1 MSRVLVL
8 ILLGATAALGS
19 PQEQPAPLPGE
30 AETDPQSDP
39 ELSGLRSA
47 EEVSEALEAIFESP
61 EYRRLSRPKR
71 NERAQDKP
79 SQLPGWLERFLDW
92 LFGSRPEQE
101 RSASFS
107 LPAALVGLLRLILY
121 AVVGAA
127 FAWVVFLILKSVL
140 RGSPAAARAA
150 GQPTGP
156 SQEISPSSPPGE
168 LPAEEYLQRALALAQ
183 AGKHKEAIRQ
193 LLLGAMSWME
203 RQGLVRYRKGLTNR
217 DYLRA
222 IWHRPGQREPLAAI
236 ILAFDQIY
244 FGRRLATAER
254 FAECLKSYRAGFSTT

>member
-1 MSRVLVL
+1 MSRALLLV
-8 ILLGATAALGS
+8 LLGATAALGA
-19 PQEQPAPLPGE
+19 PQEQPVPTE
-30 AETDPQSDP
+30 VETEPQSDAEP
-39 ELSGLRSA
+39 SGLRSA
-47 EEVSEALEAIFESP
+47 GEVRETLEAIFESP
-61 EYRRLSRPKR
+61 EYRRLARPKR
-71 NERAQDKP
+71 NEKAQKKP
-79 SQLPGWLERFLDW
+79 SPLPAWLERFLDW
-92 LFGSRPEQE
+92 LLGDRPERE
-101 RSASFS
+101 GSASFS
-107 LPAALVGLLRLILY
+107 MPGALVGLLRLMLY

-140 RGSPAAARAA
+140 RGSPGTARAA
-150 GQPTGP
+150 GRPTGP
-156 SQEISPSSPPGE
+156 GEEVSPSTPPGE
-168 LPAEEYLQRALALAQ
+168 LPSEEYLQRALALAR

-244 FGRRLATAER
+244 FGRRPATAER